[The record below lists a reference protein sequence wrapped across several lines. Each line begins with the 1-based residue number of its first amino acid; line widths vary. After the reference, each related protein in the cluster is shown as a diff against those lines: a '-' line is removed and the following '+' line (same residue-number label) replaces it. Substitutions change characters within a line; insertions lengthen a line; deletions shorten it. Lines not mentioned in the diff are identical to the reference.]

1 MLYSF
6 CIRCDSY
13 TPRSYRVFG
22 RDRGQ
27 RNRRHA
33 PARGHS
39 ASKRKEVVERLPTAA
54 MVRDIPPSMAVC
66 AGGSGSYIHACETST
81 RSYCGGTLARIS
93 SPERALYAKTAAASR
108 VFPRSALVCVSF
120 SGDVGLVETSCRP
133 SRGVNSLFF
142 FQFRELSCAFWGA
155 PVCCCARNSFLRS
168 PKIRTLVVDDGMFH
182 VAIRSSS
189 FKPTFC
195 GP

>member
-1 MLYSF
+1 MLYP

-39 ASKRKEVVERLPTAA
+39 ASKRKEVVKRLPTAA
-54 MVRDIPPSMAVC
+54 MVRDIPPWMALSV
-66 AGGSGSYIHACETST
+66 GGSGSYIHACETST
-81 RSYCGGTLARIS
+81 RSYCGGTSVRIS

-108 VFPRSALVCVSF
+108 VCPRSALVCVSF
-120 SGDVGLVETSCRP
+120 SGDVGLVATSCRP
-133 SRGVNSLFF
+133 SRRVNGPFPISWTLLCLLGV
-142 FQFRELSCAFWGA
+142 FRLLLRTKFVFAFSEDTYA
-155 PVCCCARNSFLRS
+155 CRR
-168 PKIRTLVVDDGMFH
+168 
-182 VAIRSSS
+182 
-189 FKPTFC
+189 
-195 GP
+195 